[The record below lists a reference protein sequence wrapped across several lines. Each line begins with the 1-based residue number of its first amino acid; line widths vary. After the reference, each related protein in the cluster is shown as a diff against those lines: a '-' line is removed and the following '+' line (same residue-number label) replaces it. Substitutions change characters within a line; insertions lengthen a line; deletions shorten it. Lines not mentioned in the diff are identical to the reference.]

1 MTLKQLIQVELI
13 WTFSNILSFLRL
25 IIGFFIYAFIL
36 KRNTALALILSLIAV
51 LSDYADGYFARKRNE
66 ISELGKILDPL
77 ADKVAVALAVL
88 ALYQSYGLPLWIVV
102 GIIGRDIFILFGASI
117 LMGRIKKVTAS
128 EIPGKIAVTIISSL
142 ILVYILELHSLKQFF
157 IILTLIAIVFS
168 FLFYLFKFIQ
178 IFQHSISEPEK

>member
-1 MTLKQLIQVELI
+1 MTLRQLLRIEVI

-25 IIGFFIYAFIL
+25 IMGFFIYAFIL
-36 KRNTALALILSLIAV
+36 NRNTALALILSLIAV

-77 ADKVAVALAVL
+77 ADKVAIALAVL
-88 ALYQSYGLPLWIVV
+88 ALYQSYDLPLWVLV
-102 GIIGRDIFILFGASI
+102 GIIARDIFILFGAFV

-142 ILVYILELHSLKQFF
+142 ILVYILELNFLKEFF
-157 IILTLIAIVFS
+157 IILTLIAIVLS
-168 FLFYLFKFIQ
+168 FFFYIYKFIQ
-178 IFQHSISEPEK
+178 IFQYSSNEPQE